1 MHVGIEEYLVVGA
14 AVLVGSVVQGS
25 LGLGLNIIA
34 APFVALTVPEALPA
48 TIVLLALP
56 IAITTLAREHSSLD
70 RVALPWMV
78 VGVVPGTAIGL
89 LIIHAADLQTLTV
102 IVAATVLVG
111 VLLSIVTPPVPTNR
125 GTALVAGFFSN
136 VFGTATG
143 VGGPPV
149 ALLFQHRAG
158 PVARATLGAF
168 FTTSATLSLIGYA
181 ATGELEGDQ
190 VLFALALA
198 PVMVT
203 GLWASRHLHVH
214 VDGGWLRPAVLALSG
229 VAGLAALVRAL
240 T

>member
-1 MHVGIEEYLVVGA
+1 MHIGVADALLVGA
-14 AVLVGSVVQGS
+14 AVLVGSIVQGS

-48 TIVLLALP
+48 TIVILALP
-56 IAITTLAREHSSLD
+56 IAVTTLMREHHALD
-70 RVALPWMV
+70 RVALPWMLL
-78 VGVVPGTAIGL
+78 GVVPGTLIGL

-102 IVAATVLVG
+102 IVAATVLIG
-111 VLLSIVTPPVPTNR
+111 VLVSIVTPPVPTNR
-125 GTALVAGFFSN
+125 ATALAAGFFSN

-149 ALLFQHRAG
+149 GLLFQHRTG

-168 FTTSATLSLIGYA
+168 FTTSASLSLVGYA

-198 PVMVT
+198 PIVVL
-203 GLWASRHLHVH
+203 GLWASRHFHVH
-214 VDGGWLRPAVLALSG
+214 VDGGWLRPAVLAISA
-229 VAGLAALVRAL
+229 VAGLSALIRAL